1 MTNRSADHLVIGGG
15 LAGSTVG
22 IHLAAA
28 GRQVTLLEREPSA
41 HHKVCGEFLSRE
53 AVDYL
58 AQLGVDPISLGAQT
72 IRSVRLTARNQVIE
86 TKLPFTALSLSRFVL
101 DEALIKRAADSG
113 CTVERGAFVERVT
126 QRDGGWRAELRGGE
140 SWTSA
145 TVFLA
150 SGKHELR
157 GMERGQGQ
165 HGDLVGFKLH
175 WRLAAAQTEALGDSM
190 DLFLFRGGYGGLSLV
205 EGNTANFCL
214 VVRRAVLLRA
224 GGWNQLLDGIQS
236 ENAHIAERLSGAQPL
251 WARPLAVSSIPYGY
265 IHAGGNG
272 LWCVG
277 DQAAVIP
284 SFTGDGM
291 SIALHSGA
299 LAAQMY
305 LAGEGADVY
314 HRRVDGHLRPSMRLA
329 TGLSRAM
336 VSGVGRRLAPIGLQV
351 LPKAMSWIARAT
363 RIPERALVQTR
374 VDRVLPLTT
383 S

>member
-190 DLFLFRGGYGGLSLV
+190 ELSSVRWHRDVRLHRALRRDREV
-205 EGNTANFCL
+205 AAIRMPTASPITATP
-214 VVRRAVLLRA
+214 VVRRIAWRA
-224 GGWNQLLDGIQS
+224 F
-236 ENAHIAERLSGAQPL
+236 
-251 WARPLAVSSIPYGY
+251 ARVAC
-265 IHAGGNG
+265 GNG
-272 LWCVG
+272 SP
-277 DQAAVIP
+277 I
-284 SFTGDGM
+284 
-291 SIALHSGA
+291 IGA
-299 LAAQMY
+299 
-305 LAGEGADVY
+305 EI
-314 HRRVDGHLRPSMRLA
+314 S
-329 TGLSRAM
+329 S
-336 VSGVGRRLAPIGLQV
+336 
-351 LPKAMSWIARAT
+351 
-363 RIPERALVQTR
+363 
-374 VDRVLPLTT
+374 PL
-383 S
+383 